1 MVSWRIR
8 DAHHHSLV
16 TYRNGWRKYLGFC
29 AIFDVPP
36 LSPGVPWPDMFE
48 CFLLYA
54 VQDALRKI
62 APGTANE
69 YVSHVLKHL
78 EHEGFWSIR
87 ESARSP
93 RYTAVHHA
101 LVRDHAEHHVFR
113 TEARIPFTVPF
124 IIWSLHYIDRT
135 YDDPAERRLQKA
147 ILAAGHAFS
156 LRPGEYL
163 KCPQNYAAN
172 RFIRAGT
179 TFAWFNGEAFAA
191 YEPHT
196 WPPGVPSHISSALD
210 VRKNSLNKGG
220 LVAVAA
226 NPEPPGPDTLCCA
239 SILADYIRF
248 AGLAIQ
254 DPLFCRN
261 HVHADSVELSAIMK
275 TCAQAHDVDPDRIM
289 PASLRKNVLTQM
301 DLNTPQLQRM
311 LQGGWRSRAGEDS
324 YWTHLL
330 QVADANQHAVHHAG
344 GATISVIRTIFGR
357 TLGDVQPAV
366 HLQR

>member
-1 MVSWRIR
+1 
-8 DAHHHSLV
+8 
-16 TYRNGWRKYLGFC
+16 
-29 AIFDVPP
+29 
-36 LSPGVPWPDMFE
+36 MFE

-62 APGTANE
+62 APFTANE

-78 EHEGFWSIR
+78 EHEGFWNIR
-87 ESARSP
+87 ASARSP
-93 RYTAVHHA
+93 RYTAVQHA
-101 LVRDHAEHHVFR
+101 PVRDHAERHPYR

-124 IIWSLHYIDRT
+124 IVWSLHYIDRT

-147 ILAAGHAFS
+147 ILVAGHAFS

-179 TFAWFNGEAFAA
+179 TIAWFHGEPFVA
-191 YEPHT
+191 YEPET
-196 WPPGVPSHISSALD
+196 WPPGIPAHISSTLD
-210 VRKNSLNKGG
+210 VRKNSLSKGG
-220 LVAVAA
+220 IVAVAA

-239 SILADYIRF
+239 SILADYIRH
-248 AGLAIQ
+248 GDLAIQ

-261 HVHADSVELSAIMK
+261 HVHADAEELSTIMK
-275 TCAQAHDVDPDRIM
+275 TCARAHDVDPSRIM
-289 PASLRKNVLTQM
+289 PASLRKNVITQM
-301 DLNTPQLQRM
+301 DLNTPP
-311 LQGGWRSRAGEDS
+311 GEDS

-357 TLGDVQPAV
+357 TLGDVPPAAPA
-366 HLQR
+366 RR